1 MKKLAGLIVFF
12 SLSFII
18 LFLFSAGI
26 RFLVLRID
34 WVQLMPVQPGTVF
47 SVLIAASRWALS
59 FGLFVG
65 ILLGLN
71 YSVRKSVNAP
81 LSILCIA
88 VLSLGFTCGIH
99 LGLQYWENIPS
110 EKLAAQPLG
119 GPGLILFSP
128 DRPTGTAVVLL
139 EGPAKPGGARLA
151 SVPGRPL
158 QYQPGFS
165 GRDMPLS
172 GLPSSS
178 FELNTPWF
186 IESLAIDFKL
196 NSDNLKQ
203 RFNEGII
210 PFLIYAGALV
220 FLLSSFY
227 FTQKF
232 CAWPLAN
239 LVFGILVFRGV
250 LALETFFN
258 SKEMQEVFDSFLQN
272 RLPVSFSVPIIFIIF
287 GLLTSLYT
295 FLIYLTKRQ
304 KKHEIY

>member
-1 MKKLAGLIVFF
+1 MKKFAGLIVFF

-18 LFLFSAGI
+18 LFLLATGI
-26 RFLVLRID
+26 RFLVLKIE
-34 WVQLMPVQPGTVF
+34 WVRLMPVQPDTIF
-47 SVLIAASRWALS
+47 SVLITASRWALS
-59 FGLFVG
+59 FSLFGG

-81 LSILCIA
+81 LSILFIA
-88 VLSLGFTCGIH
+88 VLSLGFAGGIH
-99 LGLQYWENIPS
+99 LGLQYLENIPS
-110 EKLAAQPLG
+110 GKFAAVPLG

-139 EGPAKPGGARLA
+139 EGSTKAGGARIS
-151 SVPGRPL
+151 SVPGRSL
-158 QYQPGFS
+158 QYQPELS

-172 GLPSSS
+172 SLPSSS
-178 FELNTPWF
+178 FELSTPWF
-186 IESLAIDFKL
+186 IENLAIDLKL

-203 RFNEGII
+203 RFNEGTI
-210 PFLIYAGALV
+210 PFLIYAGALI
-220 FLLSSFY
+220 FLLCSFY

-239 LVFGILVFRGV
+239 LVFGILIFRGI

-258 SKEMQEVFDSFLQN
+258 SKEIQEVFNSFLQD
-272 RLPVSFSVPIIFIIF
+272 RLPVSFSAPIIFIIF
-287 GLLTSLYT
+287 GLLTNLYT

-304 KKHEIY
+304 KKHEI